1 MKMKKLGAI
10 LLMAVLSLGILTGCT
25 SVSAVTDDSVYDV
38 DVKKDMVPC
47 YLNNTTMYLYE
58 DILTAKDVRGFGD
71 SYTLELFDGD
81 SFVLLCNLYKTTLS
95 DTEAEMARNCLNDY
109 FAKTAVGLD
118 LSKITGNYMIFED
131 TSPVSGKKTDFYK
144 IVFDGVKI
152 TVDQTDLEGSVALL
166 SYDDICVACI
176 IGSTDKGF
184 SESEISNMMKSVAF
198 YESPEFSTGTD
209 AKPSYEVPDGLN
221 IAASEADEEKASE
234 DETADK
240 PGVQDEDENSDSDD
254 AFGTDDDFGSDFDIS
269 DDLDTDDDLSIDDDL
284 DLNSFTATATKVAAE
299 DIGTTSLTVNKTT
312 ISLPC
317 TFQELSDLGWIPDTY
332 GDYEVEEDSLE
343 VVDFTLDDGSIVS
356 VCFAN
361 NEGKPLP
368 LSSCTAESFI
378 VDRSSVSRAA
388 TVIVGNSIILGETT
402 AKDIILAAGEPDY
415 TYGDLDYAS
424 ISYNKGTDDDYRS
437 ISFDFEN
444 QILTSVNIYYSVH

>member
-10 LLMAVLSLGILTGCT
+10 LLTAALSLGILTGCT
-25 SVSAVTDDSVYDV
+25 SVSAVTDNSVYDV

-81 SFVLLCNLYKTTLS
+81 SFVLLCNLYKTALS
-95 DTEAEMARNCLNDY
+95 DTEAKTAHNCLNDY

-118 LSKITGNYMIFED
+118 LSKISGNYMIFED

-221 IAASEADEEKASE
+221 IAASEPDNEEVPKE
-234 DETADK
+234 ETADK
-240 PGVQDEDENSDSDD
+240 EAPDAPDVQDEDDD
-254 AFGTDDDFGSDFDIS
+254 FDIGDDFG
-269 DDLDTDDDLSIDDDL
+269 TDDDL
-284 DLNSFTATATKVAAE
+284 DLNSFTATATKVSAE
-299 DIGTTSLTVNKTT
+299 DIGTTSITVNKTV

-368 LSSCTAESFI
+368 LSSCPAESFI

>member
-95 DTEAEMARNCLNDY
+95 DTEAKTARNCLNDY

-118 LSKITGNYMIFED
+118 LSKIAGNYMIFED

-209 AKPSYEVPDGLN
+209 AKPSYEVSDGLN
-221 IAASEADEEKASE
+221 IAASEADDEEAPKE
-234 DETADK
+234 ETADK
-240 PGVQDEDENSDSDD
+240 EAPDAPDVQDDDENSDSDND
-254 AFGTDDDFGSDFDIS
+254 FGTDDD
-269 DDLDTDDDLSIDDDL
+269 LSTDDDL

-299 DIGTTSLTVNKTT
+299 DIETTSLTVNKTT

-378 VDRSSVSRAA
+378 IDRSSVSRAA

>member
-10 LLMAVLSLGILTGCT
+10 LLTAVLSLGILTGCT

-95 DTEAEMARNCLNDY
+95 DTEAETARNCLNDY

-221 IAASEADEEKASE
+221 IAASEPDEEEVPKEEA
-234 DETADK
+234 ADK
-240 PGVQDEDENSDSDD
+240 EAPDAPDVQDEDENSDSDD
-254 AFGTDDDFGSDFDIS
+254 AF
-269 DDLDTDDDLSIDDDL
+269 DTDDDL

>member
-10 LLMAVLSLGILTGCT
+10 LLTAVLSLGILTGCT
-25 SVSAVTDDSVYDV
+25 SISAVTDDSVYDV

-95 DTEAEMARNCLNDY
+95 DTEAETARYCLNDY
-109 FAKTAVGLD
+109 FAKTAIGLD
-118 LSKITGNYMIFED
+118 LGRITGNYMIFED

-144 IVFDGVKI
+144 IIFDGAKI

-166 SYDDICVACI
+166 SYDDICIACI

-184 SESEISNMMKSVAF
+184 SEAEISNMMKSVAF

-209 AKPSYEVPDGLN
+209 SKPSYEVPDGLN
-221 IAASEADEEKASE
+221 IAAAESGDEEVPEEETADEEA
-234 DETADK
+234 
-240 PGVQDEDENSDSDD
+240 PD
-254 AFGTDDDFGSDFDIS
+254 ADDDFGMDEDFDDDFDI
-269 DDLDTDDDLSIDDDL
+269 DDDFGMDEDFDTDEDL
-284 DLNSFTATATKVAAE
+284 DLNSFTDTATKVAAE
-299 DIGTTSLTVNKTT
+299 DIETTSLTVNITT

-361 NEGKPLP
+361 NEGRPLP

-378 VDRSSVSRAA
+378 VDQSSVSRAA
-388 TVIVGNSIILGETT
+388 TVIVGSSIILGETT

-415 TYGDLDYAS
+415 TYGGLDYAS
-424 ISYNKGTDDDYRS
+424 ISYNEGTDDDYRS

-444 QILTSVNIYYSVH
+444 QVLTSVNIYYSVH